1 MSPRFIEDV
10 KRTHTCGALRQSDVG
25 KEAVLFGWVASR
37 RNLGGCVFLDLRDRS
52 GITQVI
58 VDPQESAGCMAA
70 ASELRPEWVIG
81 VAGTV
86 RSRGANA
93 NPRLPTGAVEVL
105 ARDIQVFSRSEVPP
119 FLIEDEVDAREELRL
134 SHRFLDLRRPEQNAR
149 LQLRHR
155 LVQRVRRLLDR
166 EGFLEI
172 ETPVLIKSTPGGARN
187 FLVPSRLQAGSF
199 YALAESPQIFKQ
211 LLMIAGF
218 DRYAQIVRCFRDE
231 DLRGDRQPEFTQVD
245 LEMSFVVPADVFA
258 VVEQILQE
266 MFEEAL
272 GVRPERPFRIMPYPE
287 AMARYG
293 SDKPDTRFG
302 LELRDVTEI
311 VRAHGGGGVE
321 MLQQALA
328 AGGRVKALAVPPELP
343 LSRAELDGLEEKV
356 KEMGGRGLT
365 RAKVAA
371 DGSWTQTPLA
381 KRISPELRLALNG
394 ALEAKADTA
403 LLFQFG
409 PARQV
414 NTILGGLR
422 LLLAQKFSLVK
433 PGTHHLLWVVDFP
446 LFERSEETGA
456 IVASHHP
463 FTAPHPDDLERL
475 ESDPLSVRARAY
487 DLVLDGVEVGGGSI
501 RIHDSETQARIFKVL
516 GISDEEAREKFSFLL
531 QALRLGAPP
540 HGGLALGLDRLVM
553 LLAGASSIREVIAF
567 PKTQKGQD
575 LMSGAPAPVNP
586 AQLEE
591 LHIAPAGQKNQ

>member
-1 MSPRFIEDV
+1 VSPRFIEEQ
-10 KRTHTCGALRQSDVG
+10 KRTHTCGALRESDAG
-25 KEAVLFGWVASR
+25 TEAVLFGWVASR
-37 RNLGGCVFLDLRDRS
+37 RNLGGCVFIDLRDRS

-58 VDPQESAGCMAA
+58 VDPQESAECLAL
-70 ASELRPEWVIG
+70 ASEVRPEWVIG
-81 VAGTV
+81 VAGRV

-93 NPRLPTGAVEVL
+93 NPRLPTGAIELL

-119 FLIEDEVDAREELRL
+119 FLIEDGVDAREELRL
-134 SHRFLDLRRPEQNAR
+134 AYRFLDLRRPEQNAR

-187 FLVPSRLQAGSF
+187 FLVPSRLQPGSF
-199 YALAESPQIFKQ
+199 YALAESPQIYKQ

-245 LEMSFVVPADVFA
+245 LEMSFVVPEDIFA

-272 GVRPERPFRIMPYPE
+272 GHRPERPFRVMPYAE
-287 AMARYG
+287 AMERYG

-302 LELRDVTEI
+302 LELKDVTA
-311 VRAHGGGGVE
+311 VVAAHGGGGVE
-321 MLQQALA
+321 ILQKAIEAQ
-328 AGGRVKALAVPPELP
+328 GRVKALAVPPEHP
-343 LSRAELDGLEEKV
+343 LSRAELEQLEEKV
-356 KEMGGRGLT
+356 KEMGGQGLT

-371 DGSWTQTPLA
+371 DGSWTQSPLA

-394 ALEAKADTA
+394 ALEARPDSV

-409 PARQV
+409 PARTV

-422 LLLAQKFSLVK
+422 LMLGQKFSLVK
-433 PGTHHLLWVVDFP
+433 PGTHHLLWITDFP

-463 FTAPHPDDLERL
+463 FTAPHPDDVVRL

-501 RIHDSETQARIFKVL
+501 RIHDSETQARIFRVL
-516 GISDEEAREKFSFLL
+516 GISEDEAKEKFSFLL
-531 QALRLGAPP
+531 SALRLGAPP

-553 LLAGASSIREVIAF
+553 LLSGATSIREVIAF

-575 LMSGAPAPVNP
+575 LMSGSPSPVSS

-591 LHIAPAGQKNQ
+591 LHITSSGRPNP

>member
-10 KRTHTCGALRQSDVG
+10 KRTHTCGALRQSDAG

-58 VDPQESAGCMAA
+58 VDPQESAGCLAL

-81 VAGTV
+81 VAGAV

-119 FLIEDEVDAREELRL
+119 FLVEDGVDAREELRL

-187 FLVPSRLQAGSF
+187 FLVPSRLQPGSF

-272 GVRPERPFRIMPYPE
+272 GFRPERPFRIMPYAE
-287 AMARYG
+287 AMERYG

-328 AGGRVKALAVPPELP
+328 DGGRVKALAVPPELP

-394 ALEAKADTA
+394 ALEAKPDTV

-422 LLLAQKFSLVK
+422 LQLGQKFSLVK
-433 PGTHHLLWVVDFP
+433 PATHHLLWVVDFP

-463 FTAPHPDDLERL
+463 FTAPHPDDLPRL

-501 RIHDSETQARIFKVL
+501 RIHDSETQARIFSVL
-516 GISDEEAREKFSFLL
+516 GIGDEEAREKFSFLL

-575 LMSGAPAPVNP
+575 LMSGAPAPVSP

-591 LHIAPAGQKNQ
+591 LHVAPAGPKTH